1 MSNKYKTI
9 RKCQQMCGILSARG
23 KLHFF
28 TEESIQVRRNKG
40 IQVRTIFFWQANGVG
55 KIDPLLRYQSYI
67 FDIS

>member
-28 TEESIQVRRNKG
+28 TEESNQVRRNKG
-40 IQVRTIFFWQANGVG
+40 IHKRVRFSFGKPIGVG
-55 KIDPLLRYQSYI
+55 KIDIEISK
-67 FDIS
+67 FDI